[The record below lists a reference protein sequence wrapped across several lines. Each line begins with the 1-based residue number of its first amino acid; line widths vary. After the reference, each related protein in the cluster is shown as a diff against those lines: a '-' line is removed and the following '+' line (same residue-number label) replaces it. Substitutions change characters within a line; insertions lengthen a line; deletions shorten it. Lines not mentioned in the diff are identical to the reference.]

1 MPLPGLTRAIVL
13 CYSRRRIEVAELVRL
28 FEKADIWR
36 LAFPESSERGVTMST
51 ARCVWRTTLLLG
63 LFMGLYAPVTNAL
76 SAQILGL
83 SEATIEDIN
92 AAFNS
97 GTLTSERLVEL
108 YLARIQA
115 YDQDGP
121 RLNAVLWLNDQAL
134 ETARILDE
142 ERRMS
147 GPRSPLHGIPVVL
160 KDNIDTADMP
170 TTAGSLLLAGSLPP
184 DDAFIVEKLRSAGA
198 IILAKLNMSEL
209 ASGVTMSSVG
219 GFIRNPHDIE
229 RSPAGSSGGT
239 GAAISAA
246 FAQLGIGTDT
256 GGSVRGP
263 TTANGIAGLKP
274 THGLLS
280 RDGIVP
286 LALSFDMAGPMAR
299 HVYDVAAMLGVMTGI
314 DPDDVA
320 TSKSSNRFETNY
332 TQFLDVSALG
342 DARIGIAR
350 DFLGQD
356 TEVDWI
362 IEASLEAMR
371 AEGATVVDVHFP
383 QWFLDVKG
391 DWYTTIRW
399 REFRA
404 QIPGYLAT
412 IGREYPKTLSEMVE
426 RSMKIM
432 SLTPEGGTPNPT
444 RWSLLVQE
452 EESGTL
458 DDHEYIAMKNYG
470 LPMAQSI
477 VAGLMDAQDLDVIVY
492 PTSPTRPSLVN
503 GGGGGGVSATNI
515 ANLTGF
521 PDLIVPAG
529 FTSDQLPVGISF
541 LGRPFSEP
549 RLFGLGYAFEQATK
563 VRRNPRTT
571 PPLAGAEIRR

>member
-1 MPLPGLTRAIVL
+1 
-13 CYSRRRIEVAELVRL
+13 
-28 FEKADIWR
+28 
-36 LAFPESSERGVTMST
+36 MST
-51 ARCVWRTTLLLG
+51 AKCVWRTTLLVG
-63 LFMGLYAPVTNAL
+63 LFTGLQAPATNTL
-76 SAQILGL
+76 SAQMLGL

-92 AAFNS
+92 AAFDA

-115 YDQDGP
+115 YDQEGP

-142 ERRMS
+142 ERRVS
-147 GPRSPLHGIPVVL
+147 GPRSPLHGVPVAL
-160 KDNIDTADMP
+160 KDNIDAAGMP

-219 GFIRNPHDIE
+219 GFIRNPHDTE

-239 GAAISAA
+239 GAAIAA
-246 FAQLGIGTDT
+246 TFAQLGIGTDT

-320 TSKSSNRFETNY
+320 TSKSSDRFETNY

-362 IEASLEAMR
+362 IETSLEAMR
-371 AEGATVVDVHFP
+371 AEGATVVDVYFP
-383 QWFLDVKG
+383 QWLLDAKG

-404 QIPGYLAT
+404 QIPEYLAT

-426 RSMKIM
+426 RSMEIT

-458 DDHEYIAMKNYG
+458 EDYEYIAMKNYG

-477 VAGLMDAQDLDVIVY
+477 MAGLMDAHDLDAIVY

-521 PDLIVPAG
+521 PDLIIPAG

-541 LGRPFSEP
+541 LGRPFSEA
-549 RLFGLGYAFEQATK
+549 RLFGLGYAFEQVTK
-563 VRRNPRTT
+563 VRRDPKTT
-571 PPLAGAEIRR
+571 PPLAGEEIRR